1 MLGLITTRGLLM
13 FRVLDNTL
21 DWFGEMWASHK
32 HQIDWGM
39 QFAILIYAIIFGLF
53 MALVISML
61 S

>member
-1 MLGLITTRGLLM
+1 M